1 MCNSSSQEAVGLNGA
16 YGNLEIRAVSLG
28 ADRPNPEVRNF
39 PPPHTHTH
47 HHSPVSCSPGWLP
60 GGRGTR
66 TRTRVQPWG
75 CVPMGWGCCWGAWGC
90 SLAPIARPASL
101 QLGRGVVGESCWRA
115 ATPLKGTSGA
125 PGLSPKKQGGGL
137 CLPTAHPTPF
147 LTCRAQFLL
156 DRSV

>member
-39 PPPHTHTH
+39 PPTHTHPPPQPRVLQPGLAPGGSGHTHTH
-47 HHSPVSCSPGWLP
+47 TCTAMGLRAHGMGLLL
-60 GGRGTR
+60 GGVG
-66 TRTRVQPWG
+66 VFFGSYCPPCQPAAGPWCCRRKLLEG
-75 CVPMGWGCCWGAWGC
+75 CH
-90 SLAPIARPASL
+90 
-101 QLGRGVVGESCWRA
+101 
-115 ATPLKGTSGA
+115 PLKGNKR
-125 PGLSPKKQGGGL
+125 SPRPQPQKTGGGL

>member
-39 PPPHTHTH
+39 PPPTHTPTTTAPCPAARAG
-47 HHSPVSCSPGWLP
+47 S
-60 GGRGTR
+60 RG
-66 TRTRVQPWG
+66 VGAHAHAHVYSHGG

-101 QLGRGVVGESCWRA
+101 QLGRGVGESCWRA

-125 PGLSPKKQGGGL
+125 PGLSPKKQGGGAVPPH
-137 CLPTAHPTPF
+137 CTPHTLPDVPSSIPA
-147 LTCRAQFLL
+147 
-156 DRSV
+156 